1 MRTTFVSLLSFFL
14 CYHWIHLSIHFS
26 VTTGKCLENQ
36 QLVLL
41 QLKNNLTL
49 KPEKNSNK
57 LKMWNQRNI
66 DCYNWNGVT
75 CDHEGHVIDL
85 NLKGEFIT
93 GGFDDSSAIFSL
105 QHLQTLRAS
114 NTSFSGPFPHSIG
127 NMRYSSKLDSFCCQ
141 FNGTLSNSLS
151 NPSELS
157 YLDLSYNN
165 FTGQMVQFPLTS
177 LSDSGQLIHLDRS
190 HNDLN
195 GAIPSSLFALPLLQ
209 SGNVHE
215 YEYGRLAGRTDWN
228 FISVELG
235 FIFGLGLV
243 YFPLL
248 LWERWRIWY
257 WQLTHKILCSIF
269 PQIYLEYVTRRGK
282 TYIILR
288 WQH

>member
-1 MRTTFVSLLSFFL
+1 
-14 CYHWIHLSIHFS
+14 
-26 VTTGKCLENQ
+26 
-36 QLVLL
+36 
-41 QLKNNLTL
+41 
-49 KPEKNSNK
+49 
-57 LKMWNQRNI
+57 
-66 DCYNWNGVT
+66 
-75 CDHEGHVIDL
+75 
-85 NLKGEFIT
+85 
-93 GGFDDSSAIFSL
+93 
-105 QHLQTLRAS
+105 
-114 NTSFSGPFPHSIG
+114 
-127 NMRYSSKLDSFCCQ
+127 
-141 FNGTLSNSLS
+141 
-151 NPSELS
+151 
-157 YLDLSYNN
+157 
-165 FTGQMVQFPLTS
+165 MVQFPLTS